1 MYEMVPMFEFKELKN
16 VKDARLIVPAVH
28 RDERGFFLESYKK
41 SDFQK
46 NGISQ
51 DFVQD
56 NHSKSARN
64 VLRGLH
70 FQAMP
75 KPQGKLVRVI
85 SGSVYD
91 VIVDLRPGS
100 STYKKWEGVRLNSSS
115 QELLWVPPGFAH
127 GFLSLEDNT
136 ELIYKTTAEYDQ
148 TLDAGVRW
156 NDPVLAIEWPVA
168 SPLLSP
174 KDSSLPALM
183 EILPAKIYKE
193 GVK

>member
-1 MYEMVPMFEFKELKN
+1 MFEFKELKN

-41 SDFQK
+41 SDFHK

-56 NHSKSARN
+56 NHSKSVRN

-127 GFLSLEDNT
+127 GFLSLKDNT
-136 ELIYKTTAEYDQ
+136 ELTYKTTAEYDQ

>member
-1 MYEMVPMFEFKELKN
+1 MQEMVPMFEFKQLKS
-16 VKDARLIVPAVH
+16 VKDARLILPAVH
-28 RDERGFFLESYKK
+28 KDERGFFLESYKK

-51 DFVQD
+51 EFVQD

-70 FQAMP
+70 FQMMP

-85 SGSVYD
+85 NGSVYD
-91 VIVDLRPGS
+91 IIVDLRPRS

-148 TLDAGVRW
+148 KLDAGIRW
-156 NDPVLAIEWPVA
+156 NDPELAIDWPIA

-174 KDSSLPALM
+174 KDSSLPALK
-183 EILPAKIYKE
+183 EILPEKIYKE